1 MRIISGKH
9 RGKTLKT
16 PGNLPVRPTTD
27 FAKESLFNILNNL
40 MDLEEV
46 RAMDLFSGT
55 GNISFELAS
64 RGCQEVWS
72 VEQNMKCVRFI
83 DRTVKELEMSIRVYR
98 SDAFRLLN
106 KGLPRPFDLIFA
118 DPPYD
123 HPELEKLPELMTRPE
138 NLSPDG
144 WAVLEHGPEHQ
155 FDNHPLLQDTRKCG
169 HVRFS
174 FFQAGKD

>member
-1 MRIISGKH
+1 MRIISGKY

-16 PGNLPVRPTTD
+16 PGNLPVRPTTN

-40 MDLEEV
+40 MDLEEI
-46 RAMDLFSGT
+46 RAIDLFAGT

-64 RGCQEVWS
+64 RGCPEVWT
-72 VEQNMKCVRFI
+72 VEQNMKCIRFI
-83 DRTVKELEMSIRVYR
+83 DRTAKELDLPMKVYR
-98 SDAFRLLN
+98 SDVFRLLN
-106 KGLPRPFDLIFA
+106 KGLPKPFDLIFA

-123 HPELEKLPELMTRPE
+123 HPNLEKLPELMTDAK
-138 NLSPDG
+138 NLAPNG

-155 FDNHPLLQDTRKCG
+155 FDDHPLLQNTRKYG

-174 FFQAGKD
+174 FFQVGKD